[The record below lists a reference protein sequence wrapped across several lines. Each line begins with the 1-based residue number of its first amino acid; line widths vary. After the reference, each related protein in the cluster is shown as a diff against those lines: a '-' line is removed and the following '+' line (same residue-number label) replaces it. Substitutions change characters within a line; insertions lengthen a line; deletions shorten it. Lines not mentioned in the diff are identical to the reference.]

1 MLAWK
6 GGVRMTARQISF
18 CLAYAGSGNAT
29 QSAIEAG
36 YSEKTAYSAGQRL
49 LKNVDVQNYLKELKD
64 QNASNKI
71 ADAKEM
77 QEVLTSII
85 RQEMEEENIVVEGCG
100 DGVSEAVIKKKKS
113 SHKDVLKAIDL
124 LGRMQ
129 GAFTNQT
136 TLNVMIPVFGGEEN
150 LED

>member
-1 MLAWK
+1 
-6 GGVRMTARQISF
+6 MTSRQIRF
-18 CLAYAGSGNAT
+18 CFAYASSGNAT

-36 YSEKTAYSAGQRL
+36 YSEKTARSQGQRL
-49 LKNVDVQNYLKELKD
+49 LTNVDIQNFLNQLAEERESK
-64 QNASNKI
+64 KI

-85 RQEMEEENIVVEGCG
+85 RQELEEENLVVEGCG

-113 SHKDVLKAIDL
+113 SHKDVISAIDKL
-124 LGRMQ
+124 ARMQ
-129 GAFTNQT
+129 GAYDNSQT
-136 TLNVMIPVFGGEEN
+136 LTLVLPVFGGEAD

>member
-1 MLAWK
+1 
-6 GGVRMTARQISF
+6 MTARQISF
-18 CLAYAGSGNAT
+18 CLAYAGCGNAT
-29 QSAIEAG
+29 KSAIEAG
-36 YSEKTAYSAGQRL
+36 YSEKTARSQGQYL
-49 LKNVDVQNYLKELKD
+49 LTLPDIQSYLQKLQEE
-64 QNASNKI
+64 NASKKI

-100 DGVSEAVIKKKKS
+100 DGVSEAIIKKKKS

-129 GAFTNQT
+129 GAFENRA
-136 TLNVMIPVFGGEEN
+136 TLNVLIPVFGGEDN

>member
-1 MLAWK
+1 
-6 GGVRMTARQISF
+6 MTSRQIRF
-18 CLAYAGSGNAT
+18 CFAYASSGNAT

-36 YSEKTAYSAGQRL
+36 YSERTARSQGQRL
-49 LKNVDVQNYLKELKD
+49 LTNVDIQNFLQQLSKERESK
-64 QNASNKI
+64 KI

-85 RQEMEEENIVVEGCG
+85 RQELEEENLVVEGCG

-113 SHKDVLKAIDL
+113 SHKDVISAIDKL
-124 LGRMQ
+124 ARMQ
-129 GAFTNQT
+129 GAYDNSQT
-136 TLNVMIPVFGGEEN
+136 LTLVLPVFGGEAD